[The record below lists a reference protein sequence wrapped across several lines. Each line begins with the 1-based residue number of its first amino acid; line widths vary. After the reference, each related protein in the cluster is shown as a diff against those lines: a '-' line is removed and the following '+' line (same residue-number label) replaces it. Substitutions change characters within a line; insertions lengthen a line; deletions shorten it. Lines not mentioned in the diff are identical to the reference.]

1 MIDSRPMVKEWA
13 RRSHVAGC
21 PIEVALTS
29 KAARVWCDGCNTKA
43 PKSGAIVF
51 MSVCLSLQVLPRDL
65 HDMQPEQSPSGAVDR
80 LLRRTLAWL
89 TLASG
94 LKDIYDRP
102 VERSRC
108 GCQLAY
114 HTFHENRECS
124 LDGRMLHPDQVGS
137 SARRSHITQSTWC
150 LDVTNISSYALTLRP
165 PI

>member
-1 MIDSRPMVKEWA
+1 MVGTRPMVKKWTG
-13 RRSHVAGC
+13 RSHVAEC
-21 PIEVALTS
+21 PGAVALSS

-94 LKDIYDRP
+94 LKIYAADTLSVLDTDVVGACTSHFRNDRGHYP
-102 VERSRC
+102 GQGVKGFRVAAVIC
-108 GCQLAY
+108 L
-114 HTFHENRECS
+114 T
-124 LDGRMLHPDQVGS
+124 
-137 SARRSHITQSTWC
+137 ST
-150 LDVTNISSYALTLRP
+150 VSGYRAS
-165 PI
+165 